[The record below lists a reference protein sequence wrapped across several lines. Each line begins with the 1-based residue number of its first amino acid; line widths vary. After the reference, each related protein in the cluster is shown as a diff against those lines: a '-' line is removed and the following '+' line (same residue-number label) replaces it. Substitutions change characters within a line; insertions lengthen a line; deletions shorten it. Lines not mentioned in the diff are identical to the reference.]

1 MTGDTRVYLPDSGT
15 YRRIDELVGQTGF
28 NVLALNCE
36 TWKLEPRPVLK
47 AFSTGRKP
55 VFRMTTRLGR
65 TVRATANHEF
75 FTIRGWRR
83 LDELS
88 HGDRIALPRRL
99 PGPTQATMSDPE
111 LGLLGH
117 LIGDGCTLPR
127 HIVQYTT
134 KDLDLA
140 ETVVDLA
147 RSMFGT
153 AVAPRI
159 KSERSWY
166 QVYLPASERLTY
178 GKRNPIAAWLDELG
192 VWGLRS
198 YEKRVPDKM
207 FQQPA
212 AQIADVL
219 ASPLGDRWL
228 CESRA
233 SGRLCRSRCIT
244 LRRV

>member
-1 MTGDTRVYLPDSGT
+1 
-15 YRRIDELVGQTGF
+15 
-28 NVLALNCE
+28 
-36 TWKLEPRPVLK
+36 
-47 AFSTGRKP
+47 
-55 VFRMTTRLGR
+55 MTTRLGR

-88 HGDRIALPRRL
+88 HDDRIALPRRL

-166 QVYLPASERLTY
+166 QVYLPASERLTH

-192 VWGLRS
+192 RLGLALVR
-198 YEKRVPDKM
+198 KTRARQDVPATGRPDR
-207 FQQPA
+207 
-212 AQIADVL
+212 DVL

-228 CESRA
+228 CESQT

-244 LRRV
+244 LRRDR